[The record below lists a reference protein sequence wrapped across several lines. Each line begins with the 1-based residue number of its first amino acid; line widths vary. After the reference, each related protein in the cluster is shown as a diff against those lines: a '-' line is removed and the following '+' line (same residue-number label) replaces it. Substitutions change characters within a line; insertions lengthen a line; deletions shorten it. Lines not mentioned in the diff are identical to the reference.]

1 MLGRTDLV
9 EQVNLIKDTAESI
22 IISNEEELKT
32 ATNFIKEVKEKQKV
46 VKDFY
51 EPMVKATKESYD
63 KVKAER
69 DNLLKPLQETEKE
82 MRTLMNDYNN
92 KLLQLK
98 RAEEE
103 RLRRE
108 KEVQQKKLL
117 EAQQNIIN
125 GDTEKAQEQMQEIMN
140 NTTISEKTIEIPKVA
155 GMSTRTTYRIEITD
169 ISQIP
174 TIINNV
180 PIVELSKVGKDYLLQ
195 QYKVMKSL
203 GKEFT
208 VPGIEIKEEVTTVI
222 R

>member
-1 MLGRTDLV
+1 MLGREDLL

-32 ATNFIKEVKEKQKV
+32 ATDFIKEVKEKQKV

-51 EPMVKATKESYD
+51 EPLVKATKESYD

-82 MRTLMNDYNN
+82 MRSLMNDYNN

-98 RAEEE
+98 KAEEE
-103 RLRRE
+103 RQRKE
-108 KEVQQKKLL
+108 KEEQQKKLL
-117 EAQQNIIN
+117 EAQQNIMN
-125 GDTEKAQEQMQEIMN
+125 GNSEKAQEQMQEIMN
-140 NTTISEKTIEIPKVA
+140 NTTLSNKTIEIPKIA
-155 GMSTRTTYRIEITD
+155 GMSTRITYKVEIKD
-169 ISQIP
+169 ISKIP
-174 TIINNV
+174 TMLNNV
-180 PIVELSKVGKDYLLQ
+180 PLVELSKVGKDYLLQ

-203 GKEFT
+203 GKNFV
-208 VPGIEIKEEVTTVI
+208 VPGIDIKEEVTTVI

>member
-1 MLGRTDLV
+1 MLGREDLL

-32 ATNFIKEVKEKQKV
+32 ATDFIKEVKEKQKV

-51 EPMVKATKESYD
+51 EPLVKATKESYD

-82 MRTLMNDYNN
+82 MRSLMNDYNN

-98 RAEEE
+98 KAEEE
-103 RLRRE
+103 RQRKE
-108 KEVQQKKLL
+108 KEEQQKKLL
-117 EAQQNIIN
+117 EAQQNIMN
-125 GDTEKAQEQMQEIMN
+125 GNSEKAQEQMQEIMN
-140 NTTISEKTIEIPKVA
+140 NTTLSNKTIEIPKIA
-155 GMSTRTTYRIEITD
+155 GMSTRITYKVEIKD
-169 ISQIP
+169 ISKIP
-174 TIINNV
+174 IMLNNV
-180 PIVELSKVGKDYLLQ
+180 PLVELSKVGKDYLLQ

-203 GKEFT
+203 GKNFV
-208 VPGIEIKEEVTTVI
+208 VPGIDIKEEVTTVI